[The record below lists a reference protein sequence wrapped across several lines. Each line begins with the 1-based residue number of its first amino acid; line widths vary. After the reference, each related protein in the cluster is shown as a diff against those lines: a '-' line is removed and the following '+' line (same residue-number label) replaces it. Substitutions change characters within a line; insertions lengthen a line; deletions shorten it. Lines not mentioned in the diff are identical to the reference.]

1 MAEIAPL
8 LEVASSRSTI
18 LYRDNRFSTRRVIV
32 GHLRRAHVS
41 DMSELKSRFYST
53 HSKGLLVKGATLG
66 WKC

>member
-8 LEVASSRSTI
+8 LEVASSRRTI
-18 LYRDNRFSTRRVIV
+18 LYRDSRFSTRRVIV
-32 GHLRRAHVS
+32 GHLRPHVS

-53 HSKGLLVKGATLG
+53 HSKGLLVKGAILG